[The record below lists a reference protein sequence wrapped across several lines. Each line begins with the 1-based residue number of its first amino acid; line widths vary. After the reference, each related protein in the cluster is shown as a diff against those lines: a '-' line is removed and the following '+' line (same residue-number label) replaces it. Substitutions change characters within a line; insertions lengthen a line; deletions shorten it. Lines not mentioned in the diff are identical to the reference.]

1 MTNLDKT
8 SVRDEFS
15 RLKADFDRL
24 GAKGKWSSESQA
36 IVNSLFMM
44 VGLILALFLERSTKK
59 DSSHSSQP
67 SSFTS
72 KDESVLSHPG
82 SNGKGKSENKD

>member
-1 MTNLDKT
+1 
-8 SVRDEFS
+8 
-15 RLKADFDRL
+15 
-24 GAKGKWSSESQA
+24 
-36 IVNSLFMM
+36 MM
-44 VGLILALFLERSTKK
+44 VGLILALFLERSTKE